1 MKRVL
6 CSLVI
11 VLAFLP
17 LGCQK
22 KTPMTAAGGV
32 PVAGKTVTAAQMR
45 SAIIKGCIERQWK
58 PVEISPG
65 LIEASITVR
74 GKHHV
79 TVSIPY
85 SADHYD
91 IKYKSSSNM
100 GEQQKNGEIKLH
112 RNYNTWVN
120 NLHQAI
126 QRQLAMLNM

>member
-11 VLAFLP
+11 VLAFLT
-17 LGCQK
+17 LGCPRK
-22 KTPMTAAGGV
+22 APVTASGGV
-32 PVAGKTVTAAQMR
+32 PVAGKAVTADQMR

-85 SADHYD
+85 SADRYD
-91 IKYKSSSNM
+91 IKYKSSINM
-100 GEQQKNGEIKLH
+100 GEQQKNGETKLH

-120 NLHQAI
+120 YLHEAI
-126 QRQLAMLNM
+126 QRQLAMQNV